1 VLIVDDGD
9 PVARELVARL
19 GSMGYTVVAERTVDG
34 LEAVV
39 DVYRPDVAVIAAQG
53 TSPLQVITTARKHE
67 AIPVI
72 FVTGSSAEE
81 RLAAFTAGADDVVV
95 KPLLPEE
102 LVVRIGTLLRRS
114 GSHREVLKVADVI
127 IDEGAHVASRNGH
140 ELDLTTTEFNLL
152 KVLCLHAP
160 RVMSKHDL
168 LVEVWGFEH
177 YHVNLVEVHICALRR
192 KLEQHGIRLI
202 HTVRSVGYVV
212 RVPRVTAVP
221 HTDACT
227 G

>member
-9 PVARELVARL
+9 PGARELVARL
-19 GSMGYTVVAERTVDG
+19 GSLGYTVVAERSVDG

-39 DVYRPDVAVIAAQG
+39 DVYRPNVAVIAAHDTPPQ
-53 TSPLQVITTARKHE
+53 QVIATVRKYE
-67 AIPVI
+67 SVPVI
-72 FVTGSSAEE
+72 FVTGSSSEE
-81 RLAAFTAGADDVVV
+81 RLAAFSAGADDVVV

-102 LVVRIGTLLRRS
+102 LVVRIGTLLQRS
-114 GSHREVLKVADVI
+114 GLHREVIKVADVV
-127 IDEGAHVASRNGH
+127 IDDGAHVASRNGH

-152 KVLCLHAP
+152 RVLCLHAP
-160 RVMSKHDL
+160 RVMSKHEL

-177 YHVNLVEVHICALRR
+177 YHVNLVEVHVCALRR
-192 KLEQHGIRLI
+192 KLEQHGSRLI

-212 RVPRVTAVP
+212 RVPRVAVP
-221 HTDACT
+221 GTDART